1 MKEIILAGTSMRT
14 IALLATL
21 LISTLTGCVSA
32 GREIKSDQLTNF
44 TKGKTTIADVT
55 SALGKPTTTT
65 TTSDGRRRVNYAFV
79 HAQARPES
87 FIPFVGAFVGGSDMR
102 TSIVDFSFDKNGVL
116 EDYTQSESNSGTGMG
131 FSGGEYRA
139 PDRTLPQEQ
148 TK

>member
-1 MKEIILAGTSMRT
+1 MKKIALAGTSIKHIT
-14 IALLATL
+14 LLATL
-21 LISTLTGCVSA
+21 LFSTLTGCVSS

-79 HAQARPES
+79 HAQARPETY
-87 FIPFVGAFVGGSDMR
+87 IPFIGGLVGGADVRSSM
-102 TSIVDFSFDKNGVL
+102 VDFTFDKNGIL

-131 FSGGEYRA
+131 LSGGEYRA

-148 TK
+148 PK